1 MNTILWR
8 ETVGLARDAIRANP
22 SRSIL
27 TLLSVTIGVASI
39 LFCISAGTSLANFIE
54 AELSS
59 LGTDLMWVKPRVD
72 TTDATMRREPLTF
85 EDAVALAGMPG
96 VQAVAPRASR
106 SAVFLHEGRHL
117 SGELLAVSSS
127 YFTLRKKS
135 LAAGRA
141 LLPSDIEHRRS
152 VCVVGPGVVDG
163 LLFRTSQPLGR
174 SISIDGRPCVVV
186 GVVARSEASLKTP
199 GLEEEN
205 AVFVPVTTGARQFGL
220 RELDF
225 LFFQPAPGESIPALR
240 QRIHQLLLLRQGARA
255 AYDIDSLEERMRQV
269 ENLIWLAVVVF
280 GSIAAI
286 ALVVAGIG
294 IMNIMLL
301 SVIERTREIGI
312 RKSVGARK
320 RHILIQFFSEAV
332 LLSGGGGALGVA
344 VGIAATLVLSW
355 VTSGVVSVSWSAAA
369 IALAFS
375 VSTGVFF
382 GIYPALR
389 AAALPPIVAL
399 AREAS

>member
-1 MNTILWR
+1 VRSILWR

-22 SRSIL
+22 SRSVL
-27 TLLSVTIGVASI
+27 TLLSVMIGAASI
-39 LFCISAGTSLANFIE
+39 LFCISAGSSLADFINV
-54 AELSS
+54 ELSS
-59 LGTDLMWVKPRVD
+59 LGTDLMWVRPRVD
-72 TTDATMRREPLTF
+72 TTDPTLRREPLTY
-85 EDAVALAGMPG
+85 EDAVALAAVPG
-96 VQAVAPRASR
+96 IQAVAPRASR
-106 SAVFLHEGRHL
+106 PAVFLHERRHL

-127 YFTLRKKS
+127 YFSLRKKTLS
-135 LAAGRA
+135 AGRA

-152 VCVVGPGVVDG
+152 VCVVGPGVVDR

-174 SISIDGRPCVVV
+174 SISVDGRPCVVV
-186 GVVARSEASLKTP
+186 GVLARSQTSLKAP

-220 RELDF
+220 KELDF
-225 LFFQPAPGESIPALR
+225 LFFQPVPGQSIPALR
-240 QRIHQLLLLRQGARA
+240 QRIHQLLLLRKGSRS

-280 GSIAAI
+280 GSIAGI
-286 ALVVAGIG
+286 ALLVAGIG

-301 SVIERTREIGI
+301 SIIERTREIGI

-320 RHILIQFFSEAV
+320 RHILVQFFSEAV

-355 VTSGVVSVSWSAAA
+355 VTSGVVSISWTAAA
-369 IALAFS
+369 VALAFS

-382 GIYPALR
+382 GIYPAMR
-389 AAALPPIVAL
+389 AAALPPIAAL
-399 AREAS
+399 AREGS